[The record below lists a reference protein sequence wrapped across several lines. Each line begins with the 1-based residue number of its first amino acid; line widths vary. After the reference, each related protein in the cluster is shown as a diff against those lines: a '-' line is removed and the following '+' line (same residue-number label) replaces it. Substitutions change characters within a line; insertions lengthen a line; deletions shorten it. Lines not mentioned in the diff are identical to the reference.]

1 MKHLD
6 RASRSRRGALPAS
19 FALAALAAVGV
30 LLPSGASGQDAP
42 PPAPAT
48 DGKEPAP
55 ADPEKPGEPAKPD
68 EPGAPEP
75 GKPGKPAKPP
85 RPGKDDDGDMG
96 PKPGKRE
103 LDTESPAAKALDE
116 LLNVDPRF
124 AKDGTVEL
132 IYTFKDETEVGD
144 FTAENLDRA
153 EEAGKRGGRGR
164 RLRGLPGEALSVGA
178 GSTPGVLLHRLPLR
192 DDYEAIFRCHIERT
206 STRSDLVFLAGK
218 GGSAWGSCL
227 VLRGSSGFGALG
239 DPAIDKDAW
248 NGGRMVTVRVAVKDG
263 ELTTQLNGATRGTKK
278 VAGDKLDGKV
288 GLYLSEMHLIVH
300 RVTIRG
306 KVDASKL

>member
-1 MKHLD
+1 M
-6 RASRSRRGALPAS
+6 RSNLPVS
-19 FALAALAAVGV
+19 LALAALAAIGV
-30 LLPSGASGQDAP
+30 ALPSGAAGQDAP
-42 PPAPAT
+42 PPASEPAPPPAT

-55 ADPEKPGEPAKPD
+55 ADPAKPD
-68 EPGAPEP
+68 EPDP
-75 GKPGKPAKPP
+75 GKPGKPGKPP

-153 EEAGKRGGRGR
+153 EEAGKRGR

-178 GSTPGVLLHRLPLR
+178 GPTPGVLLHKLPLR

-218 GGSAWGSCL
+218 GGSAWGTCL
-227 VLRGSSGFGALG
+227 VLRGSSGFAPLG
-239 DPAIDKDAW
+239 EPAIDKDPW
-248 NGGRMVTVRVAVKDG
+248 NGGRLVTVRIAVKGG
-263 ELTTQLNGATRGTKK
+263 ELTTQVNGATRGAKK

-288 GLYLSEMHLIVH
+288 GLFLSEMHLIVH

-306 KVDASKL
+306 KVDATKM